1 MKDFLNYVERIGC
14 IIMIKSMIGYGGCKR
29 IINEREYSVD
39 IRSVN
44 YRYLE
49 INLKMLKEFIKF
61 ENEIKNVVL

>member
-1 MKDFLNYVERIGC
+1 
-14 IIMIKSMIGYGGCKR
+14 MIKSMIGYGGCKR

-61 ENEIKNVVL
+61 ENEIKNVVLQYIC